1 MAELEQDRRAGFRI
15 SVGEL
20 ADAVAERLIVHV
32 IHGARSRRS
41 EPLDFSLSGIL
52 VVDPDATL
60 GVGDRVV
67 VHLRFDDR
75 YVLLPGAVVRTVQG
89 GATGI
94 HFPDSVKNG
103 EFDPP
108 DELARIHR
116 AVEHAWLQSRSG
128 RARR

>member
-1 MAELEQDRRAGFRI
+1 MSESEQDRRAGFRI
-15 SVGEL
+15 SVGQL
-20 ADAVAERLIVHV
+20 PDAVAERLVVHV
-32 IHGARSRRS
+32 IHQARSRRT
-41 EPLDFSLSGIL
+41 EPLDFSLSGVL
-52 VVDPDATL
+52 VVDPEAAL
-60 GVGDRVV
+60 SVGDQVT

-75 YVLLPGAVVRTVQG
+75 YLLLPGAVVRTVQG
-89 GATGI
+89 GAAGI

-116 AVEHAWLQSRSG
+116 SLEQAWLQSRSG